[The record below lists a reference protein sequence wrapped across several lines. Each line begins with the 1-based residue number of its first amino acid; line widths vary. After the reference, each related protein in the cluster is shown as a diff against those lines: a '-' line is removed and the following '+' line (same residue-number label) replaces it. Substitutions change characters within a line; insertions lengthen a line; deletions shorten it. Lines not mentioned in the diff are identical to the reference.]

1 MNLVER
7 VTHRNPS
14 PPLTNDE
21 RRRLW
26 AGKYYA
32 IPEAVRY
39 GLEAANDSQDGP
51 AAGTAGSIWCDPD
64 NANLC
69 DPIEPDL
76 PDADESN
83 LKVAGAWAV
92 PNCPPF

>member
-21 RRRLW
+21 RRGLW

-32 IPEAVRY
+32 IPASQRF
-39 GLEAANDSQDGP
+39 GLDAAND
-51 AAGTAGSIWCDPD
+51 WCDPD

-69 DPIEPDL
+69 DPNEPDL
-76 PDADESN
+76 PDADESY
-83 LKVAGAWAV
+83 LKVVGAWAV
-92 PNCPPF
+92 PNCPF

>member
-21 RRRLW
+21 RRGLW

-39 GLEAANDSQDGP
+39 GLEAANEATLHRLPIPRHKSLVSINQWSEC
-51 AAGTAGSIWCDPD
+51 AG
-64 NANLC
+64 
-69 DPIEPDL
+69 
-76 PDADESN
+76 
-83 LKVAGAWAV
+83 
-92 PNCPPF
+92 

>member
-21 RRRLW
+21 RRGLW

-32 IPEAVRY
+32 IPASQRL
-39 GLEAANDSQDGP
+39 GLDEDF
-51 AAGTAGSIWCDPD
+51 PD
-64 NANLC
+64 VTSDN
-69 DPIEPDL
+69 EPDY
-76 PDADESN
+76 E
-83 LKVAGAWAV
+83 VEQ
-92 PNCPPF
+92 

>member
-21 RRRLW
+21 RRGLW

-32 IPEAVRY
+32 IPA
-39 GLEAANDSQDGP
+39 SQRFRLDE
-51 AAGTAGSIWCDPD
+51 DFPD
-64 NANLC
+64 VTSDN
-69 DPIEPDL
+69 EPDY
-76 PDADESN
+76 E
-83 LKVAGAWAV
+83 VEQ
-92 PNCPPF
+92 